1 MPRPALSDAQL
12 VEMRARILAEA
23 ARIISAGGYGDLSM
37 RKLASAVGLTAG
49 ALYRY
54 FPTKQ
59 DVLRTYCIEALDG
72 LTRQSERILRETS
85 DILEALERLLIAYGD
100 FALDDADRFRI
111 LFLDLEVASFELDEP
126 SALGGYRLVQ
136 ETAGRALAAGL
147 LRPLPVADITRILV
161 ASVYGVCVLAATVRE
176 LDFSDAR
183 TLAAESVRNAL
194 RGLSST
200 R

>member
-12 VEMRARILAEA
+12 VEMRARILAQA

-72 LTRQSERILRETS
+72 LTRQSERILRETG

-111 LFLDLEVASFELDEP
+111 LFLDLEVATFELDEP
-126 SALGGYRLVQ
+126 SALDGYRLVQ
-136 ETAGRALAAGL
+136 ETVGRALAAGL

-161 ASVYGVCVLAATVRE
+161 ASVHGVCVLAATVRE